1 MHFSPQVDD
10 DDDEK
15 LDAPAPQGGCGGE
28 DVAINLEPTNAY
40 EFGQSLNAARC
51 GGSTAACAELLA
63 RTAPESLPELL
74 SSQLDGQTVG
84 FMVRALH
91 SHLVEKNPGLV
102 YQHLQHLHTVER
114 FSVRTLLSCFNG
126 ASTV

>member
-1 MHFSPQVDD
+1 MYFSPQVDD
-10 DDDEK
+10 DETPV
-15 LDAPAPQGGCGGE
+15 APAPQGGCGSE
-28 DVAINLEPTNAY
+28 DVTINLEPTNAY

-51 GGSTAACAELLA
+51 SDSTAACAELLA

-74 SSQLDGQTVG
+74 SSQLDGHTVG
-84 FMVRALH
+84 FIVRVLH

-114 FSVRTLLSCFNG
+114 FSVRQT
-126 ASTV
+126 T